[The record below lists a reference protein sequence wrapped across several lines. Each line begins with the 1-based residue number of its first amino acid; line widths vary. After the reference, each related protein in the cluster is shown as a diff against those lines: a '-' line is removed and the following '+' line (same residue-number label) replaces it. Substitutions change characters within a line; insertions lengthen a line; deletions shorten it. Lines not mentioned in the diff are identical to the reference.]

1 MDAVTN
7 KHASDVIIT
16 NRWYSLSFSVYVM
29 IGLRLIVLENRVLL
43 NEARGTLV
51 CLKSVTAYPLSNNHD
66 SFTNIWHRL
75 DLCLLKTI
83 AFPWSLLQ
91 NICFHSQNYCI
102 RLTNFT
108 LSLKIF
114 IFSHI
119 VCCSP
124 NKLCILSQYICAI
137 HLKLLSSPNKH
148 IEASV

>member
-75 DLCLLKTI
+75 DLEPCIWDFLFYWHYCEQYCKYCI
-83 AFPWSLLQ
+83 E
-91 NICFHSQNYCI
+91 QNYLMSI
-102 RLTNFT
+102 Y
-108 LSLKIF
+108 SLKIKK
-114 IFSHI
+114 S
-119 VCCSP
+119 
-124 NKLCILSQYICAI
+124 
-137 HLKLLSSPNKH
+137 LKLEKLT
-148 IEASV
+148 